1 METMQPIEGI
11 TPGMLWTFLGVL
23 IGLAALYVLYG
34 KVRDT
39 YRKQQE
45 YKRMQNDPGNKLA
58 DEISAKVMERLEPR
72 FVEIDRKLA
81 NDKAAIDSHTRQ
93 IEGLVNRADG
103 SEQGIKALSRGVLA
117 LLNHALHN
125 GNSDELE
132 HAQQTLNDYL
142 IEK

>member
-1 METMQPIEGI
+1 MEMMQPIEGI

-34 KVRDT
+34 KVRET
-39 YRKQQE
+39 YQRNKQMRAPE
-45 YKRMQNDPGNKLA
+45 NKLA
-58 DEISAKVMERLEPR
+58 DEISAKVLERLEPR
-72 FVEIDRKLA
+72 FVDIDRKLA

-93 IEGLVNRADG
+93 IEGLMNRADG

-117 LLNHALHN
+117 LLNHELHN

>member
-1 METMQPIEGI
+1 METMQPIEGV
-11 TPGMLWTFLGVL
+11 TPGMLWTALIVL
-23 IGLAALYVLYG
+23 IAGAGLYVLYG
-34 KVRDT
+34 KVKET

-45 YKRMQNDPGNKLA
+45 YKKMQNGPGNKLA
-58 DEISAKVMERLEPR
+58 DEISTKVMERLEPR

-125 GNSDELE
+125 GNTDELE
-132 HAQQTLNDYL
+132 KAQQGINDYL

>member
-1 METMQPIEGI
+1 MEMMQPPIEGI

-23 IGLAALYVLYG
+23 VGLAALYVLYG
-34 KVRDT
+34 KVRET
-39 YRKQQE
+39 YQKN
-45 YKRMQNDPGNKLA
+45 KKMKDPENKLA

-72 FVEIDRKLA
+72 FAEIDRKLA
-81 NDKAAIDSHTRQ
+81 NDKAAIDGHSRQ
-93 IEGLVNRADG
+93 MEMLAKRADG
-103 SEQGIKALSRGVLA
+103 NDDGIKALSRGVLA
-117 LLNHALHN
+117 LLNHELHN